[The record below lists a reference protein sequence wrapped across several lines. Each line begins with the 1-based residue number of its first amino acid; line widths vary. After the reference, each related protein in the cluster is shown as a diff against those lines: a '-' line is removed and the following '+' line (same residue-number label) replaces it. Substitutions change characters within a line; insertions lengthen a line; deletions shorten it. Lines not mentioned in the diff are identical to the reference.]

1 MPGALAYLDGTTAT
15 LFVAGAVLAL
25 VFFIWG
31 LVDAI
36 QRGQT
41 GWWVG
46 MIVAWVFGLGWLVA
60 IIYLLAVRPG
70 LKREAAEQGPAPG

>member
-1 MPGALAYLDGTTAT
+1 MPGALAYLDGGSAS
-15 LFVAGAVLAL
+15 LIVLAL
-25 VFFIWG
+25 VVPLIFFIWG

-46 MIVAWVFGLGWLVA
+46 MIVGWIFALGWLVA

-70 LKREAAEQGPAPG
+70 LKREPADQGPAPG